1 MEEFVEFNAVKFLN
15 ASKAW
20 AREKKALQQEMD
32 SITELKGME
41 NSPVR
46 SGKISDSVASVAIA
60 RERIEKEISRIED
73 YETALT
79 NSLNNLTEDEFNVI
93 QLFFFSRGNIAPLIR
108 KFGET
113 YGFSQAGTYRLR
125 RIALDHLTEIITAKY
140 LS

>member
-1 MEEFVEFNAVKFLN
+1 M
-15 ASKAW
+15 
-20 AREKKALQQEMD
+20 
-32 SITELKGME
+32 
-41 NSPVR
+41 R

-113 YGFSQAGTYRLR
+113 YGFSQAGIYRLR